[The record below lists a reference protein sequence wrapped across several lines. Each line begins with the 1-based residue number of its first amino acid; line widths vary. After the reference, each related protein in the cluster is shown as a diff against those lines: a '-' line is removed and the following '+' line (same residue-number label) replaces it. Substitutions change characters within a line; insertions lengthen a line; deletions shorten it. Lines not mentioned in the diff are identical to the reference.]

1 MRLSWTSTAFTR
13 WGSGHGYDPHSSSSP
28 LQAYVRVCCLSSP
41 LSSPVGNQNDS
52 PPVVAAASTTV
63 DASKTINQ
71 RSIWKQRLPT
81 ILERPLFSPGRDLP
95 DTIPVQPLTETL
107 EDVPPQL
114 DGRLAGVMIR
124 PGVREALFARSGQK
138 AIAVKVGGSI
148 DGWKIAAIEPDRV
161 VLSSAFG
168 MQTIKPTNAPEVVR
182 TPARAINVGLMGPP
196 TNSGTP
202 AAVLPIATVR
212 PCLHPLRRSAGQK
225 MTTLPSDAD
234 AACMRPSV

>member
-1 MRLSWTSTAFTR
+1 
-13 WGSGHGYDPHSSSSP
+13 
-28 LQAYVRVCCLSSP
+28 
-41 LSSPVGNQNDS
+41 
-52 PPVVAAASTTV
+52 
-63 DASKTINQ
+63 
-71 RSIWKQRLPT
+71 
-81 ILERPLFSPGRDLP
+81 
-95 DTIPVQPLTETL
+95 L

-114 DGRLAGVMIR
+114 HGRLAGVMIR

-212 PCLHPLRRSAGQK
+212 P
-225 MTTLPSDAD
+225 LP
-234 AACMRPSV
+234 PSSKTGRQVKK